1 MKLAKLIFY
10 AAAIWGIAVLL
21 PHYFLENLI
30 GRDAPPPITHPEYF
44 YGFVGVGLA
53 WQFAFLMIARDPVR
67 YRLLMLP
74 SIAEKW
80 LFTIGSAILI
90 AQGRVAPKFAVPVVI
105 DFALGVFFLIAFVK
119 TPKE

>member
-1 MKLAKLIFY
+1 
-10 AAAIWGIAVLL
+10 
-21 PHYFLENLI
+21 LESYI
-30 GRDAPPPITHPEYF
+30 GKDTPPAITHPEYF

-67 YRLLMLP
+67 YRMLMLP

-90 AQGRVAPKFAVPVVI
+90 AQGRVIPRFGVPVVI
-105 DFALGVFFLIAFVK
+105 DFTLGVLFLFAFLK

>member
-1 MKLAKLIFY
+1 MRLAKLIFY
-10 AAAIWGIAVLL
+10 AAGIWGIAVLL
-21 PHYFLENLI
+21 PHYFLESYI
-30 GRDAPPPITHPEYF
+30 GRDTPPAITHPEYF

-53 WQFAFLMIARDPVR
+53 WQFAFLMIARNPVR

-90 AQGRVAPKFAVPVVI
+90 MQGRVAPKFSVPVVI
-105 DFALGVFFLIAFVK
+105 DFAFGVLFLIAFVK
-119 TPKE
+119 TPRE

>member
-30 GRDAPPPITHPEYF
+30 GRDTPPPITHPEYF

-105 DFALGVFFLIAFVK
+105 DFALGVLFLIAFVK